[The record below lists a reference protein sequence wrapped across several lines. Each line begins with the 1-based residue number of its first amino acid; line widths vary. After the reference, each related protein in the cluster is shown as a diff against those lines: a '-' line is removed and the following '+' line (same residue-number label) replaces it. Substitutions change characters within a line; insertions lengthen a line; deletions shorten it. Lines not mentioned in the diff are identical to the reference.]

1 MATRR
6 DNPSLPPEMII
17 NILKRLPVKSLL
29 RLQSVCKDW
38 KNLFKTPYFIDEHYH
53 HSAHKNPLLIY
64 FALAGN
70 PRNWSLCLLRY
81 KMESVELER
90 IPAVDSLER
99 ACGIIGSSNGLVCV
113 MLGYDVNEGSPPSLL
128 LLNPSTRE
136 VRQLPR
142 PTINDGTYI
151 FWGWGFGFNP
161 TVNDYKIVRIHQFYF
176 MNNSQINS
184 DNIWVCGVEVY
195 SLRTGSWKVLEFD
208 VIKSVR
214 FQSKPVTVNGTIFW
228 LGLECEDEDHHHVM
242 IVSFDLS
249 REVFKL
255 TPLPS
260 LTSSTHTYANMLG
273 VYESKL
279 AMLHCYK
286 SHIYDTF
293 IDIWVLEERSGA
305 YGKIWYWTKKSCIGR
320 TSRSLYPLC
329 FWRNEIVCQN
339 TGTMWWEDNPASNL
353 YSLTT
358 NNDLKKFHISESTGN
373 MNGIFNYV
381 ESLVPVCGT

>member
-1 MATRR
+1 MATRGE
-6 DNPSLPPEMII
+6 NPSLPPEMII

-38 KNLFKTPYFIDEHYH
+38 KNLFKTPYFIDEHYY
-53 HSAHKNPLLIY
+53 HSAHKNPLLIS
-64 FALAGN
+64 FLLAGN
-70 PRNWSLCLLRY
+70 PRSSSLCLLRHEM
-81 KMESVELER
+81 KSVEVER
-90 IPAVDSLER
+90 IPAMGSLKH

-113 MLGYDVNEGSPPSLL
+113 ILGYDHNEGSPPSLL

-142 PTINDGTYI
+142 PTVNDGTYM
-151 FWGWGFGFNP
+151 FWGWGFGFSP
-161 TVNDYKIVRIHQFYF
+161 IVKDYKIVTIHQFYL
-176 MNNSQINS
+176 MNNSQINLH
-184 DNIWVCGVEVY
+184 NIWVCGVEVY
-195 SLRTGSWKVLEFD
+195 SFRTGSWKVLEFD
-208 VIKSVR
+208 IIKSVR

-228 LGLECEDEDHHHVM
+228 LGLQCEDEDHPHVM

-255 TPLPS
+255 IPLPS
-260 LTSSTHTYANMLG
+260 LTSNTHTYANMLG

-279 AMLHCYK
+279 AMLHCYI
-286 SHIYDTF
+286 SHICDTS
-293 IDIWVLEERSGA
+293 IDIWVLEEGSGA
-305 YGKIWYWTKKSCIGR
+305 YGKIWYWTKKDCIGP
-320 TSRSLYPLC
+320 TSRWLYPIC

-339 TGTMWWEDNPASNL
+339 ISTMCWEDDPAYNV
-353 YSLTT
+353 YNLTT
-358 NNDLKKFHISESTGN
+358 NNDLKKFHISESTEK